1 MIFSC
6 LGFAWLWFH
15 AKWIT
20 FVFLVQWYPSLPQ
33 RKHNVKRIN
42 ILVLCILLRFFSI
55 INAEIGL
62 ITYFRIYENCIESG
76 LHADSLL
83 FTQSWKSPNVWS
95 NLHRVKHIFSLFF
108 PSVHSQQHPLYCVA
122 KYSPFYVYQS
132 PNFVSL
138 FFSLPTITLAIS
150 TCDNCFGVFSLDS
163 FSCLFRKCATQFKM
177 VSEWSSKRAKRVN
190 L

>member
-95 NLHRVKHIFSLFF
+95 NLHRVKHIYLFSFRLFIRNNILCIAWLNIVHFMFINRQILYLYFF
-108 PSVHSQQHPLYCVA
+108 PYRRLLWRFQHVTTVLEFFHSTVFLVSFVNA
-122 KYSPFYVYQS
+122 RLNSKWYQNEALS
-132 PNFVSL
+132 ARNV
-138 FFSLPTITLAIS
+138 
-150 TCDNCFGVFSLDS
+150 
-163 FSCLFRKCATQFKM
+163 
-177 VSEWSSKRAKRVN
+177 
-190 L
+190 